1 MLLDLVAILL
11 ERVECVLDG
20 LVDGLLDGVA
30 DLGDLVDAPHVP
42 GGVGDAD
49 GRHVEAGP
57 VEPGPLAQ
65 LLDNLHH
72 DPLPVALISHL
83 AEKMP
88 GALFSF
94 FSIGFMVQ
102 ALFVHNCEI
111 SRRKK
116 LNYKTINPRPF
127 GAKIYRSSENVWEH
141 LPHLPWTNRT

>member
-94 FSIGFMVQ
+94 FSNGFMVQ
-102 ALFVHNCEI
+102 AFFDHNCEN

-116 LNYKTINPRPF
+116 TQGVFGPKLNEPKEINKKIITISNPKDF
-127 GAKIYRSSENVWEH
+127 I
-141 LPHLPWTNRT
+141 

>member
-83 AEKMP
+83 AEMA

-94 FSIGFMVQ
+94 FSNGFMVL
-102 ALFVHNCEI
+102 AFFLPLL
-111 SRRKK
+111 RKLQEK
-116 LNYKTINPRPF
+116 KTQLQI
-127 GAKIYRSSENVWEH
+127 
-141 LPHLPWTNRT
+141 